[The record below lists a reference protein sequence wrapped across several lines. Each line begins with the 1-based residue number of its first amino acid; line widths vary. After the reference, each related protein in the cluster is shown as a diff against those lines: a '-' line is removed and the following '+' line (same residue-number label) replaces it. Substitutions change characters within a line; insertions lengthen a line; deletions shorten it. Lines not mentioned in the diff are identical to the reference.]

1 MAWLRIVQESDIDL
15 FSLQWSLRELVEGL
29 MANILLVFI
38 IISVWYEL
46 NNRKIVTVIDL
57 SEINIFPT
65 NRD

>member
-29 MANILLVFI
+29 MASILLVFI

-46 NNRKIVTVIDL
+46 NNRKIVTEWL
-57 SEINIFPT
+57 
-65 NRD
+65 